1 MLDFSLQ
8 LASLPSVLHLLRS
21 AAGLLHLV
29 HLCHLL
35 KLEVMSAQI
44 QWAACIKLLHI
55 LLFLHYCLPDPCPN
69 PCHFS
74 SAAVLLTY
82 SPQKGSAQAQPH
94 TNSPKITAQHNRPQL
109 WAHLGWEYHRSD
121 LIQMFV
127 QHLNLLKKKSP
138 WAYPVLLHTKTKS
151 LMCTTLQDEHQWKIK
166 AVF

>member
-8 LASLPSVLHLLRS
+8 PASLLSVLHLLCS

-35 KLEVMSAQI
+35 KLEVTSAHLQR
-44 QWAACIKLLHI
+44 AACIKLLHI
-55 LLFLHYCLPDPCPN
+55 LLFLPHPCPN

-74 SAAVLLTY
+74 SAAALLTH

-94 TNSPKITAQHNRPQL
+94 TNSPKITAQHNRPRL
-109 WAHLGWEYHRSD
+109 RAHLGWEYHRSD

-127 QHLNLLKKKSP
+127 QHLNLLKQISP

-151 LMCTTLQDEHQWKIK
+151 LMCTTPQDEH
-166 AVF
+166 